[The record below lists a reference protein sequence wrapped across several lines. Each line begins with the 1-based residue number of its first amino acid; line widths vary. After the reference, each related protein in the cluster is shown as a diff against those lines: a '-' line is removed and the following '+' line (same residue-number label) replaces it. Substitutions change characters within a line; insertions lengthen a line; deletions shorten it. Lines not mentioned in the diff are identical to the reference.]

1 LTPDIIKGLKEKT
14 IDGVVLENSVMVN
27 RVAADMAIR
36 LLEGKATMLDV
47 VPIVT
52 MVDGTTVD
60 AAPPANFAP
69 DGWQIEMT
77 VE

>member
-1 LTPDIIKGLKEKT
+1 
-14 IDGVVLENSVMVN
+14 
-27 RVAADMAIR
+27 MAIQ

-47 VPIVT
+47 VPVVT

-60 AAPPANFAP
+60 SAPATNFAP
-69 DGWQIEMT
+69 EGWKIEMT